1 MRLEVI
7 DIEKLRSNSGQIEGL
22 PANPRKWDADDVKRL
37 AKSIEETPELLEARP
52 PIVVPQNGCYVVLGG
67 NMRLEAC
74 RYLDYGEM
82 PCVVMDE
89 GTPIETLQQI
99 VVKDNGSFGEW
110 DSVKLKKE
118 WADLPLPDWGVPE
131 IEETIN
137 SDDFGE
143 TFTLASGPKAQ
154 GQMTFVLANEQIAQI
169 KHILGNVKK
178 TREFE
183 EMETFGNK
191 NTNGN
196 AIFLILKQWEE
207 QRKL

>member
-22 PANPRKWDADDVKRL
+22 PANPRKWDANDVKRL

-52 PIVVPQNGCYVVLGG
+52 PIVVRHDSNYVVLGG

-74 RYLDYGEM
+74 RYLDYEEM
-82 PCVVMDE
+82 PCAVMDE
-89 GTPIETLQQI
+89 DTPIETLKQI
-99 VVKDNGSFGEW
+99 VIKDNGSFGEW
-110 DSVKLKKE
+110 DSIELKKE
-118 WADLPLPDWGVPE
+118 WADLPLDDWGVPE
-131 IEETIN
+131 IKEAIS

-143 TFTLASGPKAQ
+143 SFVLASGPKAQ
-154 GQMTFVLANEQIAQI
+154 GQMTFILANEQIAEI
-169 KHILGNVKK
+169 KHILDNAKK

-183 EMETFGNK
+183 LMETFGNK